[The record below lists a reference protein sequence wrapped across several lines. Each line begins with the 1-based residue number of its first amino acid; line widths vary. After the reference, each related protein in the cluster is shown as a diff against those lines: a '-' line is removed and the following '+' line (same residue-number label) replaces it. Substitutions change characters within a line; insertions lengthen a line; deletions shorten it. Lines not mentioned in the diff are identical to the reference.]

1 MEKMI
6 GIIGGIGPAATI
18 CFEQNIVERTD
29 AEKDQEYIPM
39 ITLNDTRIPDRTAF
53 ILGES
58 DDDPGP
64 ILVDDAKKLEHYGC
78 TCIAMP
84 CNTAHYFYSDVSKSV
99 NIPVF
104 NMLDETMK
112 ACEGMKKVGIL
123 ATEGTLR
130 SRIYEEYAKKHGVE
144 LVLPSDEDA
153 KKVMEIIYN
162 QVKAGKE
169 IDIFGFRVLLKNLID
184 KGADS
189 VILGCTELSVIN
201 RKYKLLDVVDPL
213 DVLAVSIVKFCG
225 KEVR

>member
-1 MEKMI
+1 MKDMI

-18 CFEQNIVERTD
+18 CFEQNILDRTTAD
-29 AEKDQEYIPM
+29 KDQEYIPM
-39 ITLNDTRIPDRTAF
+39 ITLNDTRIPDRTAY

-58 DDDPGP
+58 DDNPGP

-78 TCIAMP
+78 TCIGMP
-84 CNTAHYFYSDVSKSV
+84 CNTAHYFYEDVAESV
-99 NIPVF
+99 SIPVF

-123 ATEGTLR
+123 ATEGTLK
-130 SRIYEEYAKKHGVE
+130 SGIYEEYAKKHGVE
-144 LVLPSDEDA
+144 LILPTEEDA
-153 KKVMEIIYN
+153 EKVMEIIYN

-169 IDIFGFRVLLKNLID
+169 IDIFGFRVLLKNLLEA
-184 KGADS
+184 GCEG

-201 RKYKLLDVVDPL
+201 RRYELHNVIDPL
-213 DVLAVSIVKFCG
+213 DALAVSLVKFCG